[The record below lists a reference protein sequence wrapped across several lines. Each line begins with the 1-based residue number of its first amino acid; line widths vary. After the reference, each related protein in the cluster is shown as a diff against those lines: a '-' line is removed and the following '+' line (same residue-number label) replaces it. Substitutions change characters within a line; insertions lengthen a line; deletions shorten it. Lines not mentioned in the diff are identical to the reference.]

1 MGIGKTTMVN
11 LFLARLAA
19 GGGARIARGQC
30 VEHYGMGE
38 PYLPLLWALGQ
49 LSRGPDGAPLLAALR
64 RYAPMWLAQLPGLV
78 SDTELERL
86 QRQVHGRRPHACCA
100 SSATRLR
107 CWQPIT
113 ARTGA

>member
-1 MGIGKTTMVN
+1 VGIGKTTMVN